1 MEEIVPGLH
10 RLSIPMTAGGAGWTT
25 SYVFENADKAEGIAI
40 LDPGYGTRGATE
52 AVTEQIAE
60 LGYRPSDVKRI
71 IASHMHADHMGM
83 SRWLKAQA
91 PGAELIMMGN
101 EHFPIAQH
109 RTREQSEREQREWVA
124 RHGLEWTENTQDEL
138 GPERWEREARELLQD
153 LDPKRGDTASRVEQ
167 QSSIIARVEPDV
179 RLHDGDEFV
188 FGDWTLRAVWTPG
201 HTPGHLCVY
210 EPQHRLTF
218 TGDHVLSRI
227 TPNVSVGMDDE
238 RVGRSPLREYRE
250 SLEKVAR
257 FDSVRGLPSHQAVI
271 DDLPARCLEI
281 LEHHDLRLNEV
292 LRALGEHPKT
302 ACEVSV
308 TVPWSGKYEDFTFF
322 KRRSALGETLSHLLI
337 LVEDGRARRIEEHD
351 GRVMWQRV

>member
-1 MEEIVPGLH
+1 MEEIVRGLY
-10 RLSIPMTAGGAGWTT
+10 RLSVPITAGGAGWTT
-25 SYVFENADKAEGIAI
+25 SYVFENDDKAEGIAI

-52 AVTEQIAE
+52 AVTAQLAE
-60 LGYRPSDVKRI
+60 LEYQPSDVKRI

-101 EHFPIAQH
+101 ERFPLPQH
-109 RTREQSEREQREWVA
+109 RTRGQSEREQREWVA

-138 GPERWEREARELLQD
+138 GPERFEREARELLRD
-153 LDPKRGDTASRVEQ
+153 RDATKDDTASRVEQ
-167 QSSIIARVEPDV
+167 PSSLARVEPDV

-210 EPQHRLTF
+210 EPTRKLTF

-227 TPNVSVGMDDE
+227 TPNVSVGSDDE
-238 RVGRSPLREYRE
+238 RIGRSPLREYRA

-257 FDSVRGLPSHQAVI
+257 FDSARGLPSHQAVI

-281 LEHHDLRLNEV
+281 LEHHDLRLDEV
-292 LRALGEHPKT
+292 LHALGEHPKS
-302 ACEVSV
+302 AGEVSV
-308 TVPWSGKYEDFTFF
+308 SVPWSGKYEEFTFF

-337 LVEDGRARRIEEHD
+337 LVEDGRARRIEDHD
-351 GRVMWQRV
+351 GRVTWART